1 MNTNHIELSDGSRL
15 ECYTMNV
22 AESTAAATPEAS
34 VLGMRIWA
42 KSKRNRSCDCGKDAY
57 ARIFRENAY
66 LFFDNAAKILS
77 DSRLFLIPIDE
88 DNSMDMG
95 ITNITP
101 RATLGAYVE
110 WWLYQNDLSTDPEGR
125 LIWQVC
131 DSLDTGGSG
140 RVCWSI
146 DRDGQEYDTPLE
158 GDDHQVWQSFADV
171 CNRYS
176 DAVGKYQVYDLEYAV
191 ILLKELMSDDDLAK
205 HRYRM
210 EIARN
215 RSRVYRMTCHENA
228 ARKQLYDSRNE
239 FKKFL
244 FDTHREAVKAYYA
257 ECVNLQAAAV
267 LTREYLHNQRAE
279 MRRLLNE
286 GSITRKEYAAR
297 ETELRRRAQEA
308 EDRCLQYKHDGL
320 KQIFGIEDYRLMSF
334 GLIER
339 LLTGAKCGNPG
350 GNNE

>member
-1 MNTNHIELSDGSRL
+1 MKTNCIELSDGSRL

-22 AESTAAATPEAS
+22 AKDMATAMPEAS
-34 VLGMRIWA
+34 LLGMRIWA
-42 KSKRNRSCDCGKDAY
+42 KSKRNRSCDCDKDAY

-95 ITNITP
+95 ITNIMP
-101 RATLGAYVE
+101 QATLGAYVE
-110 WWLYQNDLSTDPEGR
+110 WWLYQNDLSTDPDGR

-131 DSLDTGGSG
+131 DSLDSGS
-140 RVCWSI
+140 RVCWSV

-158 GDDHQVWQSFADV
+158 DEDHQVWQSFADV

-176 DAVGKYQVYDLEYAV
+176 DAVGKYQAYDLEYAV
-191 ILLKELMSDDDLAK
+191 ILLKELMSDDDMAK

-215 RSRVYRMTCHENA
+215 RSRVYSITSQENA
-228 ARKQLYDSRNE
+228 ARKQLLESRNK
-239 FKKFL
+239 FKQFL
-244 FDTHREAVKAYYA
+244 FDTHREAVEEYYA
-257 ECVNLQAAAV
+257 NCVNLQAAAI
-267 LTREYLHNQRAE
+267 LAREYLHNQRAE
-279 MRRLLNE
+279 MRLQLREN
-286 GSITRKEYAAR
+286 SITRKEYAVK

-308 EDRCLQYKHDGL
+308 EDRCLQFKHDGL

-339 LLTGAKCGNPG
+339 LLIGAKCSE
-350 GNNE
+350 NE

>member
-1 MNTNHIELSDGSRL
+1 MKTNCIELSDGSRL

-22 AESTAAATPEAS
+22 AKDMATAMPEAS
-34 VLGMRIWA
+34 LLGMRIWA
-42 KSKRNRSCDCGKDAY
+42 KSKRNRSCDCDKDAY

-101 RATLGAYVE
+101 QATLGAYVE

-131 DSLDTGGSG
+131 DSLDAGSG
-140 RVCWSI
+140 SRVCWAI

-158 GDDHQVWQSFADV
+158 DGGHQVWQSFADV

-176 DAVGKYQVYDLEYAV
+176 DAVGKYQAYDLEYAV
-191 ILLKELMSDDDLAK
+191 ILLKELMSDDDMAK

-215 RSRVYRMTCHENA
+215 RSRVYSITSQENA
-228 ARKQLYDSRNE
+228 ARKQLLESRNK
-239 FKKFL
+239 FKQFL
-244 FDTHREAVKAYYA
+244 FDTHREAVGEYYA
-257 ECVNLQAAAV
+257 KCVNLQAAAV
-267 LTREYLHNQRAE
+267 LAREYLHNQRAE
-279 MRRLLNE
+279 MRLQLREN
-286 GSITRKEYAAR
+286 SITRKEYAVK

-308 EDRCLQYKHDGL
+308 EDRCLQFKHDGL

-339 LLTGAKCGNPG
+339 LLIGAKCSE
-350 GNNE
+350 NE

>member
-1 MNTNHIELSDGSRL
+1 MNANYIELSDGSRL
-15 ECYTMNV
+15 ECCTMNV
-22 AESTAAATPEAS
+22 AKDMATAMPEAS
-34 VLGMRIWA
+34 LLGMRIWA
-42 KSKRNRSCDCGKDAY
+42 KSKRNRSCDCDKDAY

-95 ITNITP
+95 ITNIAP

-131 DSLDTGGSG
+131 DSLDSG
-140 RVCWSI
+140 RRVCWFI
-146 DRDGQEYDTPLE
+146 DRDGQEYDTQLE
-158 GDDHQVWQSFADV
+158 DEDHQVWQSFADV

-176 DAVGKYQVYDLEYAV
+176 DAVGKYQAYDLEYAV
-191 ILLKELMSDDDLAK
+191 ILLKELMSDDDMAK

-215 RSRVYRMTCHENA
+215 RSRVYSITSQENA
-228 ARKQLYDSRNE
+228 ARKQLLESRNE
-239 FKKFL
+239 FKKYL
-244 FDTHREAVKAYYA
+244 FDTHRAAVGEYYA
-257 ECVNLQAAAV
+257 KCVNLQAAAV
-267 LTREYLHNQRAE
+267 LAREYLHNQRAE
-279 MRRLLNE
+279 MRLQLREN
-286 GSITRKEYAAR
+286 SITRKEYAAQ

-308 EDRCLQYKHDGL
+308 EDRCLQFKHDGL

-339 LLTGAKCGNPG
+339 LLIGAKCSE
-350 GNNE
+350 NE

>member
-1 MNTNHIELSDGSRL
+1 MNVNYIELSDGSRL

-22 AESTAAATPEAS
+22 AKDMAAAIPEAS
-34 VLGMRIWA
+34 LLGMRLWA
-42 KSKRNRSCDCGKDAY
+42 KSKRNRDRECDKDAY
-57 ARIFRENAY
+57 LRIFRENAY

-88 DNSMDMG
+88 YNSMDMG

-101 RATLGAYVE
+101 QATLGAYVE
-110 WWLYQNDLSTDPEGR
+110 WWLYQNDLSTDPDGR

-131 DSLDTGGSG
+131 DGLDSGSR
-140 RVCWSI
+140 RVCWSV

-158 GDDHQVWQSFADV
+158 DEDHQVWQSFADV

-176 DAVGKYQVYDLEYAV
+176 DAVGKYQAYDLEYAV
-191 ILLKELMSDDDLAK
+191 ILLKELMSDDDMAK

-215 RSRVYRMTCHENA
+215 RSRVYSITSQENA
-228 ARKQLYDSRNE
+228 ARKQLLESRNE
-239 FKKFL
+239 FKKYL
-244 FDTHREAVKAYYA
+244 FDTHRAAVGEYYA
-257 ECVNLQAAAV
+257 KCVNLQAAAV
-267 LTREYLHNQRAE
+267 LAREYLHNQRAE
-279 MRRLLNE
+279 MRLQLREN
-286 GSITRKEYAAR
+286 SITRKEYAVK

-308 EDRCLQYKHDGL
+308 EDRCLQFKHDGL

-339 LLTGAKCGNPG
+339 LLIGAKCSE
-350 GNNE
+350 NE